1 MPLRSDVHVLLV
13 LLACRS
19 ALGDAGLHLVIKA
32 AIREK
37 VCLLERDIA
46 RLRQF
51 ARADSVTTSDGV
63 THFSRSGLLLLSI
76 YPRMHASPAAVILIP
91 AHACIPSRPEGRGS
105 LNNPFT

>member
-76 YPRMHASPAAVILIP
+76 YPRMHASPAAAIFTP
-91 AHACIPSRPEGRGS
+91 GCACMHPQQTGGQRLTE
-105 LNNPFT
+105 